1 VHRLAVTGAS
11 GFVGRQVVNLAVAE
25 RHEVMTVVRNPVAR
39 DRLVAAGARPILV
52 ETFTAAALA
61 DAFAGCDAVVHLA
74 NIGAERGSE
83 TYETVNV
90 QGTATAAEAARTAG
104 VRRFVYFSG
113 LGVAH
118 YGMTR
123 HTTNGYFLS
132 KLRAET
138 RIFEA
143 VADAVVFRPSYILG
157 PGDGLITQLLRDI
170 AAGEVEMP
178 GDGRYR
184 AQPLAVRDAAAA
196 VLAAL
201 HLTDTGHRVFDLVGE
216 QPIAY
221 RDFLGLVFQAAQ
233 ATPRM
238 RETSLEGA
246 LLAARAGG
254 YRGMHADELACLLC
268 DEVADPRPLQS
279 LLGGFGL
286 SLEEAVR
293 VAVRGTR
300 VGGAAGA

>member
-11 GFVGRQVVNLAVAE
+11 GFVGRHVVNLAVAE
-25 RHEVMTVVRNPVAR
+25 RHEVVAVVRNEAAR
-39 DRLVAAGARPILV
+39 DRLAAAGARPVLAAS
-52 ETFTAAALA
+52 FTTPVLA
-61 DAFAGCDAVVHLA
+61 DAFAGCHAVVHLA
-74 NIGAERGSE
+74 NIGAPRGTE

-90 QGTATAAEAARTAG
+90 QGTATAAQAARTAG

-123 HTTNGYFLS
+123 HTTNSYFLS

-143 VADAVVFRPSYILG
+143 LTDAVVFRPSYILG

-201 HLTDTGHRVFDLVGE
+201 DLPDTGHRVFDLVGE
-216 QPIAY
+216 RPIAY
-221 RDFLGLVFQAAQ
+221 RDFLRLVFEAAD
-233 ATPRM
+233 AAPRV
-238 RETSLEGA
+238 RETPLEAA
-246 LLAARAGG
+246 LLAAGAAG

-293 VAVRGTR
+293 VSVRGTR